1 MTRRQLGVLLGAVG
15 LALLVA
21 VGLGLTHR
29 GAAAP
34 PAGARPPAVAGTG
47 TPRSGLAT
55 VAVAALP
62 AQARDTLALIDRG
75 GPFPYKQDNT
85 VFSNIERVLPARPPG
100 YYREY
105 TVPTP
110 GSADRGTRRLVV
122 GTGGDV
128 FYTDDHYATFRQV
141 LR

>member
-1 MTRRQLGVLLGAVG
+1 MTRRQLGVVLGAVG

-21 VGLGLTHR
+21 VGLGLAHR
-29 GAAAP
+29 GAAVVP
-34 PAGARPPAVAGTG
+34 PAGAAAVAGTG
-47 TPRSGLAT
+47 TPRSNLST
-55 VAVAALP
+55 MSVTALP
-62 AQARDTLALIDRG
+62 VQARDTLALIDRG

-85 VFSNIERVLPARPPG
+85 IFSNTERVLPLRPPG

-110 GSADRGTRRLVV
+110 GSPDRGTRRLVV

>member
-1 MTRRQLGVLLGAVG
+1 MTRRQLGVLLGAVA
-15 LALLVA
+15 LTLLVA
-21 VGLGLTHR
+21 VGLGLAHR
-29 GAAAP
+29 GAAVSPTGDAT
-34 PAGARPPAVAGTG
+34 VTGTA
-47 TPRSGLAT
+47 TPRSGLPT

-62 AQARDTLALIDRG
+62 VQARDTLAVIDRG

-85 VFSNIERVLPARPPG
+85 VFSNTERILPARPPG

-110 GSADRGTRRLVV
+110 GSPDRGTRRLVV

-128 FYTDDHYATFRQV
+128 FYTGDHYATFRQV

>member
-1 MTRRQLGVLLGAVG
+1 MTRRQLGVLLGAVA

-21 VGLGLTHR
+21 AGLGLAHR
-29 GAAAP
+29 GPTAVGP
-34 PAGARPPAVAGTG
+34 TGPTAVAGTG
-47 TPRSGLAT
+47 TPRSGLST
-55 VAVAALP
+55 VSVAALP
-62 AQARDTLALIDRG
+62 VQARDTLALIDRG

-85 VFSNIERVLPARPPG
+85 VFSNAERILPDRPPG

-110 GSADRGTRRLVV
+110 GSPDRGTRRLVV